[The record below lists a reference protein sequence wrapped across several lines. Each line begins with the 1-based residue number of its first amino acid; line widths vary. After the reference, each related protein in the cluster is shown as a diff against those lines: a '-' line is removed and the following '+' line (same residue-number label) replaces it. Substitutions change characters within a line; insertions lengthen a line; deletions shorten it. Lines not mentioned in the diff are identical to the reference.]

1 VTFSPK
7 KDASLMMPHTVTETI
22 ARDAADVSWGE
33 PISDHRRIVA
43 AGSGREGLAEPQIRD
58 AIIHLS
64 HKATPSVL
72 YLGTATYD
80 LAGPEAEQ
88 TGRFAEVGCAVT
100 ALKLASC
107 TPSDEE
113 MQERFEHT
121 DVIIASG
128 GNTLFAV
135 DRWRRLGVDH
145 LVRQALQRG
154 AVLSGGSAGAIS
166 WFDGGHS
173 DSMDPQ
179 TYKPYMLAQIDEGAD
194 VSRVM
199 PLSDAERT
207 GWDYIRV
214 PGLGFL
220 PGLCCPHHDR
230 TQTNGVLRAVD
241 FDRMLLRHTGETG
254 IGIDHFA
261 ALVVDGEDYRVISI
275 EDREG
280 SVDAGRFSPD
290 RRGKPGIWRKTVV
303 DGKVQAAVVPA
314 TGKVR
319 DLLRQAD
326 AIVEDVRLTA
336 ARAANPDDQP

>member
-1 VTFSPK
+1 MRT
-7 KDASLMMPHTVTETI
+7 HTVTETI
-22 ARDAADVSWGE
+22 ARDATDVSWGD
-33 PISDHRRIVA
+33 PASVHWRIVA

-80 LAGPEAEQ
+80 LVMPEAEQ
-88 TGRFAEVGCAVT
+88 TGKFAEIGCAVT
-100 ALKLASC
+100 ALKLASS
-107 TPSDEE
+107 TPFDEE
-113 MQERFEHT
+113 MQERFDHA

-135 DRWRRLGVDH
+135 DRWRRLGVDR
-145 LVRQALQRG
+145 LIRQALQRG

-173 DSMDPQ
+173 DSMDPE
-179 TYKPYMLAQIDEGAD
+179 TYKRYMLAQSDEGAE
-194 VSRVM
+194 VSREM

-275 EDREG
+275 ADREG

-290 RRGKPGIWRKTVV
+290 RRGRPGIWIKTVV
-303 DGKVQAAVVPA
+303 DGKVQAVVAPA
-314 TGKVR
+314 AGKVR
-319 DLLRQAD
+319 DLLRPAD

>member
-1 VTFSPK
+1 
-7 KDASLMMPHTVTETI
+7 MMTHTVPETL
-22 ARDAADVSWGE
+22 AMDAADVSWGGPALE
-33 PISDHRRIVA
+33 RLCIVA

-64 HKATPSVL
+64 QKATPSVL

-80 LAGPEAEQ
+80 LAPPEAEQ
-88 TGRFAEVGCAVT
+88 TGRFAEAGYRVT
-100 ALKLASC
+100 ALKLASR
-107 TPSDEE
+107 TPSYEE

-135 DRWRRLGVDH
+135 DRWRRLGVDK
-145 LVRQALQRG
+145 LLRQALQRG

-173 DSMDPQ
+173 DSMDPE
-179 TYKPYMLAQIDEGAD
+179 TYKSHILAQFGSDAD
-194 VSRVM
+194 ASRAR

-230 TQTNGVLRAVD
+230 TQNNGVLRAAD
-241 FDRMLLRHTGETG
+241 FDNMLLRHPGETG

-261 ALVVDGEDYRVISI
+261 ALVVQGEDYRVISI

-290 RRGKPGIWRKTVV
+290 RKGKPGIWKKIVV
-303 DGKVQAAVVPA
+303 DGKVQATVVPA
-314 TGKVR
+314 AGKVR
-319 DLLRQAD
+319 DLLKKAD
-326 AIVEDVRLTA
+326 AIVEDARLTA

>member
-1 VTFSPK
+1 
-7 KDASLMMPHTVTETI
+7 MMPHTVTETI

-33 PISDHRRIVA
+33 PVSDHRRIVA

-88 TGRFAEVGCAVT
+88 TGRFVEVGCAVT
-100 ALKLASC
+100 ALKFASC

-145 LVRQALQRG
+145 LIRQALQRG

-173 DSMDPQ
+173 DS
-179 TYKPYMLAQIDEGAD
+179 
-194 VSRVM
+194 
-199 PLSDAERT
+199 
-207 GWDYIRV
+207 
-214 PGLGFL
+214 
-220 PGLCCPHHDR
+220 
-230 TQTNGVLRAVD
+230 
-241 FDRMLLRHTGETG
+241 
-254 IGIDHFA
+254 
-261 ALVVDGEDYRVISI
+261 
-275 EDREG
+275 
-280 SVDAGRFSPD
+280 
-290 RRGKPGIWRKTVV
+290 
-303 DGKVQAAVVPA
+303 
-314 TGKVR
+314 
-319 DLLRQAD
+319 
-326 AIVEDVRLTA
+326 
-336 ARAANPDDQP
+336 